1 MPPSAL
7 SITKTA
13 LPPAAMR
20 RRARPQWRHSPRAG
34 GESELSVARKYSL
47 TPRPAGSRD
56 GPGLGHDAAG
66 RFARHDRVNGR
77 ALPRLEAKGT
87 ELYAGTARL
96 IATKEPP
103 SSANQP
109 GHRISPS
116 CIGLRLV
123 PRLRTRCD
131 AHHKKALCSR
141 NALVGSVS
149 VGNPPA
155 GFSRARSP
163 RTCRSCRRQS
173 SSWSSTP
180 RPPECLASLFR
191 RRCSRP
197 PTR

>member
-1 MPPSAL
+1 MSANGSEFEGGYWGYADMDGRVASPISAYAAGFVDNL
-7 SITKTA
+7 SG
-13 LPPAAMR
+13 PAA
-20 RRARPQWRHSPRAG
+20 QPRAFRIRSC
-34 GESELSVARKYSL
+34 SEL
-47 TPRPAGSRD
+47 
-56 GPGLGHDAAG
+56 
-66 RFARHDRVNGR
+66 
-77 ALPRLEAKGT
+77 EAEGT
-87 ELYAGTARL
+87 EFYTGTERL

-116 CIGLRLV
+116 CMPDYCRGCARDVMPI
-123 PRLRTRCD
+123 T
-131 AHHKKALCSR
+131 KKRFAAE

-155 GFSRARSP
+155 ASSRARSP

>member
-1 MPPSAL
+1 MSANGSEFEGGYWGYADMDGRVASPISAYAAGFVDSL
-7 SITKTA
+7 SG
-13 LPPAAMR
+13 PAA
-20 RRARPQWRHSPRAG
+20 QPRAFRIQSC
-34 GESELSVARKYSL
+34 SEL
-47 TPRPAGSRD
+47 
-56 GPGLGHDAAG
+56 
-66 RFARHDRVNGR
+66 
-77 ALPRLEAKGT
+77 EAEGT
-87 ELYAGTARL
+87 EFYTGTERL

-116 CIGLRLV
+116 CMRLRLV